1 MDTNQFGGAFWIT
14 ITGVILGFLG
24 TMTAFC
30 LKSKCKECRV
40 CWGAINIVRDIEGEI
55 KEETLL
61 LDKGINPF
69 STKEN
74 D

>member
-1 MDTNQFGGAFWIT
+1 MDTSQFGGAFWIT

-30 LKSKCKECRV
+30 LKSKCKECNV
-40 CWGAINIVRDIEGEI
+40 CWGAINIIRDVNSEI
-55 KEETLL
+55 QEEKMLL
-61 LDKGINPF
+61 ENGINPF
-69 STKEN
+69 STKEK